1 MQIVEHQQQ
10 RGAPR
15 EVREQGRQACGHRLP
30 LGGRLTGIHAPQG
43 DQHGSA
49 LGRRKPGQLPV
60 LDVGQQ
66 LDEGGVRQLELPLRR
81 PARQRADA
89 TCRRVRGDR
98 LDEGRLADAGLP
110 LQQQRARTVAKVV
123 QEPRGG
129 VHLGLS
135 LEDHL
140 GGSGEFGESAE
151 PSAAGNMRFA
161 TYRAR
166 HPSTH
171 AIVGF
176 AS

>member
-1 MQIVEHQQQ
+1 MTQLTLHYFPIAG
-10 RGAPR
+10 RAGAIRDALRIGRIPFEDKHVGR
-15 EVREQGRQACGHRLP
+15 EEFRRLKAERELP
-30 LGGRLTGIHAPQG
+30 F
-43 DQHGSA
+43 GS
-49 LGRRKPGQLPV
+49 LPV